1 MIIPVEVQLMFL
13 GALMIFV
20 YLIVRWR
27 LNVDKKYQFE
37 FVFMRPGVN
46 YHDLFRGDELE
57 FEREYEEKKYKIT
70 SERLYRVKPRI
81 MKRIQ
86 FKLVGINQKFI
97 VTFQNKKY
105 VPLEPVKV
113 KVSSRILG
121 EVKDSRALF
130 KALKNEF
137 SIPMDLKRIVII
149 IGGIMIVA
157 LVYLV
162 ATGQVVIG

>member
-1 MIIPVEVQLMFL
+1 MIIPIYVQLTIL
-13 GALMIFV
+13 GVLMIFV
-20 YLIVRWR
+20 YLGVRWR
-27 LNVDKKYQFE
+27 LNVTKKYQFD
-37 FVFMRPGVN
+37 FIFMRPGVN
-46 YHDLFRGDELE
+46 YHEIIRGDELE
-57 FEREYEEKKYKIT
+57 FSLNYESDEYKIT
-70 SERLYRVKPRI
+70 SERLYRVKPRL

-97 VTFQNKKY
+97 VAFQNGKY

-113 KVSSRILG
+113 NVSSRILG

-137 SIPMDLKRIVII
+137 SIPMDLKKIVII

-157 LVYLV
+157 LIYLV
-162 ATGQVVIG
+162 ATGQMVIG

>member
-1 MIIPVEVQLMFL
+1 L
-13 GALMIFV
+13 
-20 YLIVRWR
+20 
-27 LNVDKKYQFE
+27 
-37 FVFMRPGVN
+37 
-46 YHDLFRGDELE
+46 
-57 FEREYEEKKYKIT
+57 
-70 SERLYRVKPRI
+70 S
-81 MKRIQ
+81 
-86 FKLVGINQKFI
+86 
-97 VTFQNKKY
+97 
-105 VPLEPVKV
+105 
-113 KVSSRILG
+113 

>member
-1 MIIPVEVQLMFL
+1 
-13 GALMIFV
+13 MIFV

-27 LNVDKKYQFE
+27 LNVTKKYQFE
-37 FVFMRPGVN
+37 LIFMKPGVN
-46 YHDLFRGDELE
+46 EHEMIRGDELSFNHEHGSKE
-57 FEREYEEKKYKIT
+57 FKIT
-70 SERLYRVKPRI
+70 SERLYRVRPPI

-86 FKLVGINQKFI
+86 FKLVGINQRFI
-97 VTFQNKKY
+97 VVFQDGKT
-105 VPLEPVKV
+105 EPIQPVNV
-113 KVSSRILG
+113 NVSSRILS

>member
-1 MIIPVEVQLMFL
+1 MIIPVEVQLMIL
-13 GALMIFV
+13 GFLMIFV

-27 LNVDKKYQFE
+27 LNIEKKYQFE

-46 YHDLFRGDELE
+46 YHEIIRGDELE
-57 FEREYEEKKYKIT
+57 FKHKYESKDYNIT
-70 SERLYRVKPRI
+70 SERLYRVKPRF

-97 VTFQNKKY
+97 VTFQNEKY
-105 VPLEPVKV
+105 EPLEPVKV
-113 KVSSRILG
+113 QVSSRILG

-149 IGGIMIVA
+149 IGGIIIVA

-162 ATGQVVIG
+162 ATGQMVIG

>member
-1 MIIPVEVQLMFL
+1 MKIPVEVQLLIL

-20 YLIVRWR
+20 YVIVRWR
-27 LNVDKKYQFE
+27 LNVTKKYQFE
-37 FVFMRPGVN
+37 LIFMKPGVN
-46 YHDLFRGDELE
+46 DHEMIRGDELS
-57 FEREYEEKKYKIT
+57 FNHKRETKDFKIT
-70 SERLYRVKPRI
+70 SERLYRVKPPI

-86 FKLVGINQKFI
+86 FKLVGINQRFI
-97 VTFQNKKY
+97 VVFQDGKKD
-105 VPLEPVKV
+105 PIQPVNV
-113 KVSSRILG
+113 NVSSRILS

>member
-1 MIIPVEVQLMFL
+1 MIIPVETQLLIL
-13 GALMIFV
+13 GALMIFIF
-20 YLIVRWR
+20 LIARWR
-27 LNVDKKYQFE
+27 LNVTKKYQFE
-37 FVFMRPGVN
+37 LIFMKPGVN
-46 YHDLFRGDELE
+46 HHEMI
-57 FEREYEEKKYKIT
+57 REDKLSFNHEHEKKEFKIT
-70 SERLYRVKPRI
+70 SERLYRVKPPI

-86 FKLVGINQKFI
+86 FKLVGINQRFI
-97 VTFQNKKY
+97 VVFQYGKTDPIQSVNIN
-105 VPLEPVKV
+105 
-113 KVSSRILG
+113 VSSRILS

>member
-149 IGGIMIVA
+149 IGGIIIIA

>member
-1 MIIPVEVQLMFL
+1 MIIPVEVQLMIL

-20 YLIVRWR
+20 YLIARWR

-46 YHDLFRGDELE
+46 YHEIFRGDKLE
-57 FEREYEEKKYKIT
+57 FEREYEKKKYKIT
-70 SERLYRVKPRI
+70 SERLYRVKPPI

-86 FKLVGINQKFI
+86 FKLMGINQKFI
-97 VTFQNKKY
+97 VTFQDKKY
-105 VPLEPVKV
+105 VPLEPVTV

-149 IGGIMIVA
+149 IGGIIIIA

>member
-46 YHDLFRGDELE
+46 YHEIFRGDELE
-57 FEREYEEKKYKIT
+57 FSREYEEKEYKIT
-70 SERLYRVKPRI
+70 SERLYRLKPPI

-97 VTFQNKKY
+97 VTFQDNKY
-105 VPLEPVKV
+105 VPLEPVTV

-137 SIPMDLKRIVII
+137 SIPMDLRRIVII
-149 IGGIMIVA
+149 IGGIIIVA

>member
-1 MIIPVEVQLMFL
+1 MIIPVEVQLMIL

-27 LNVDKKYQFE
+27 LNVEKKYQFE
-37 FVFMRPGVN
+37 FIFMRPGVN
-46 YHDLFRGDELE
+46 YHEIMRGDELE
-57 FEREYEEKKYKIT
+57 FSHKYETKTYKIT
-70 SERLYRVKPRI
+70 SERLYRVKPRF

-97 VTFQNKKY
+97 VTFQNGKY
-105 VPLEPVKV
+105 EPLEPVKV

-149 IGGIMIVA
+149 IGGIIIVA

-162 ATGQVVIG
+162 ATGQMVIG